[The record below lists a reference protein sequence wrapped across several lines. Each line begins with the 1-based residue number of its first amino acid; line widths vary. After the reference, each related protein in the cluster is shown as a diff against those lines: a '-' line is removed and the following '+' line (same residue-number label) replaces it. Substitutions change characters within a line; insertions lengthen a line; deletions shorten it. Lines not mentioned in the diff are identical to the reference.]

1 MLWILI
7 MWPLMGQCQ
16 DSARLIRLV
25 TKFHEALIC
34 DDYKTIKKLLS
45 RDIQYTHSNGWIE
58 SRREVIKNLKS
69 NYIIYH
75 TISMDS
81 FKTQFTA
88 DGFVVEFLSNVSL
101 TLKEKPISIG
111 LHVFQHW
118 NYKNRKYT
126 MTARKSVKI
135 N

>member
-1 MLWILI
+1 
-7 MWPLMGQCQ
+7 MGQCQ
-16 DSARLIRLV
+16 DSTRFVRLV
-25 TKFHEALIC
+25 TKFHEALIS

-58 SRREVIKNLKS
+58 SREEVVKNLKT

-81 FKTQFTA
+81 IKTQFTA
-88 DGFVVEFLSNVSL
+88 DSVVVEFLSKVTL

-111 LHVFQHW
+111 LHVLQHW
-118 NYKNRKYT
+118 NYKNGKYK